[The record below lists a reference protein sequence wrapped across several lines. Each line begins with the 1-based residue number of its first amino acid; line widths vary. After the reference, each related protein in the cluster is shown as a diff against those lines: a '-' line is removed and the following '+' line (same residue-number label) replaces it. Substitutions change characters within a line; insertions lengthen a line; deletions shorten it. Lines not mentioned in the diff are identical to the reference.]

1 MFCTELYAHEQRILW
16 APSFFLRLCADESR
30 RRRRES
36 GTEKISL
43 PRRGD
48 QHRHELPRDDGAP
61 TQIEGI
67 GGTMCSNFGSAFGD
81 TSRAELKFFF
91 SFERGRRWHGCCRC
105 CWRVSNLIG
114 SLFHY
119 SSVSHDVCLSLLFVA
134 SLGMYFFTNLIRTD
148 HLPSPSAATLHHIHY
163 FVIAS
168 LAMRSSRND
177 RLTSPSSR

>member
-67 GGTMCSNFGSAFGD
+67 WGTTCSNFGSAFGD
-81 TSRAELKFFF
+81 TSRAELLKF
-91 SFERGRRWHGCCRC
+91 SFR
-105 CWRVSNLIG
+105 SNVEEDGMGAAAVVGESAISLEVYFIIHLSHMTCV
-114 SLFHY
+114 SLFCLWPLSACIFY
-119 SSVSHDVCLSLLFVA
+119 DVCLR
-134 SLGMYFFTNLIRTD
+134 MNLIRTD
-148 HLPSPSAATLHHIHY
+148 HLPSPSAATSHPLFRRRI
-163 FVIAS
+163 FGNAF
-168 LAMRSSRND
+168 L
-177 RLTSPSSR
+177 PK

>member
-1 MFCTELYAHEQRILW
+1 VGAKL
-16 APSFFLRLCADESR
+16 FLRLCADESR

-48 QHRHELPRDDGAP
+48 QRRHELPRDDGAP

-67 GGTMCSNFGSAFGD
+67 WGTMCSNFGSAFGG
-81 TSRAELKFFF
+81 TSRAELLKF
-91 SFERGRRWHGCCRC
+91 SFRSNVEEDGMGGCCRC
-105 CWRVSNLIG
+105 CWRSRQSHWKLIITIHLSHMTCV
-114 SLFHY
+114 SLFCLWPLSACIFY
-119 SSVSHDVCLSLLFVA
+119 DVCLR
-134 SLGMYFFTNLIRTD
+134 MNLIRTD
-148 HLPSPSAATLHHIHY
+148 HLPSHHIHY

-168 LAMRSSRND
+168 LAMRSSQND

>member
-1 MFCTELYAHEQRILW
+1 MDGIWRRRLGFAGRAGSVGGRDSFMGPPPPSATFFCSRAHNLLFCTELYAHEQRILW

-67 GGTMCSNFGSAFGD
+67 WGTTCSNFGSAFGD
-81 TSRAELKFFF
+81 TSRAELKFSFR
-91 SFERGRRWHGCCRC
+91 FERRRWEDAAAVVGG
-105 CWRVSNLIG
+105 VINLIG
-114 SLFHY
+114 S
-119 SSVSHDVCLSLLFVA
+119 
-134 SLGMYFFTNLIRTD
+134 
-148 HLPSPSAATLHHIHY
+148 
-163 FVIAS
+163 
-168 LAMRSSRND
+168 
-177 RLTSPSSR
+177 